1 MEFTST
7 VYKRVRNIQEHTYGT
22 NAQMRSAIKGHPR
35 LIIWFTGL
43 SGSGKSTL
51 ADALESL
58 LISKGVHAF
67 HLDGDALRSGL
78 NSDLGFSEEERNENL
93 RRVGEVAALM
103 LDAGLIVIAAFISPM
118 RAQRDAIRKKVGE
131 KYFLEVHV
139 STPIEVCEKRDI
151 KGFYAKAR
159 RGEIADF
166 TGVSA
171 PYEAPLNPDVAIN
184 TDEQSIAAAMQM
196 LILAISKKGIR
207 VP

>member
-1 MEFTST
+1 VS
-7 VYKRVRNIQEHTYGT
+7 NIQEHTYGT
-22 NAQMRSAIKGHPR
+22 TAQMRSAMKGHSR

-51 ADALESL
+51 ADAMESL
-58 LISKGVHAF
+58 LITKGIHAF

-78 NSDLGFSEEERNENL
+78 NSDLGFSEEDRNENL

-103 LDAGLIVIAAFISPM
+103 LDAGLIVIAAFVSPM
-118 RAQRDAIRKKVGE
+118 RAHRDAVRKKVGE

-139 STPIEVCEKRDI
+139 STPIEVCEKRDL

-159 RGEIADF
+159 RGEISDF

-184 TDEQSIAAAMQM
+184 TDEQSIATAMQM
-196 LILAISKKGIR
+196 LILAMNKKGVL